1 MRHAEE
7 RHARSH
13 HGCHLGTDWT
23 RAEERPVDREQSFRL
38 QKEIPTER
46 VVVAEHLG
54 QSIKGVEE
62 GLKFCGEPRPFRD
75 RFERGGPGDLDRT
88 AVVPAKDALA
98 VSAQRVLALAVE
110 HGTAIYERVA
120 ALWPAVTAAAGS
132 GPYVDQYWQRVAAG
146 RHAGQGRINTR
157 IAEPG
162 SLRPG
167 LDLTRARPT

>member
-13 HGCHLGTDWT
+13 QGCQLGTDWT

-38 QKEIPTER
+38 QKDIPMESI
-46 VVVAEHLG
+46 VVAEHLG

-88 AVVPAKDALA
+88 AVVPAKDVLA

-120 ALWPAVTAAAGS
+120 GLWRPSPRPRGDLEERHT
-132 GPYVDQYWQRVAAG
+132 VAANAVQQPAPKHRSCG
-146 RHAGQGRINTR
+146 A
-157 IAEPG
+157 
-162 SLRPG
+162 
-167 LDLTRARPT
+167 

>member
-1 MRHAEE
+1 M
-7 RHARSH
+7 
-13 HGCHLGTDWT
+13 
-23 RAEERPVDREQSFRL
+23 
-38 QKEIPTER
+38 
-46 VVVAEHLG
+46 AEHLG
-54 QSIKGVEE
+54 QSIKRVEE
-62 GLKFCGEPRPFRD
+62 GLEFCGEPRPFRD

-120 ALWPAVTAAAGS
+120 GLWPAVTAAAGS

-167 LDLTRARPT
+167 LDLTCARPT